1 MYIEGIGLT
10 GFDKAHKGGIDS
22 ICHFYTSDG
31 EFISSEVS
39 PIRYVDIQVE
49 YAGDLYMMKSRY
61 VSLSDLDLGEDDLE
75 FIGRD
80 FYYRYRLYSVKG
92 QNDYLISESGW
103 EGMYHVWE
111 KNAQELSEF

>member
-1 MYIEGIGLT
+1 
-10 GFDKAHKGGIDS
+10 
-22 ICHFYTSDG
+22 
-31 EFISSEVS
+31 
-39 PIRYVDIQVE
+39 
-49 YAGDLYMMKSRY
+49 MMKSRY